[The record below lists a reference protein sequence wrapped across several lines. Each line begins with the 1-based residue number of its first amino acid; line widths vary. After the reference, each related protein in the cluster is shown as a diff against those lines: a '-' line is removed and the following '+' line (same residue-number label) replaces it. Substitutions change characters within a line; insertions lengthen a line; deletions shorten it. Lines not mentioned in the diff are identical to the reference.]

1 MDPLRIAGYRR
12 SMVRRLA
19 QTLVQV
25 LVLASLPLLAC
36 TTPSDDTGA
45 DACELDLEQI
55 RAEILVPHCTGEW
68 CHDAV
73 APMAGLDFTRSVE
86 GITEQLVDVPSTVC
100 ANWVRVIPGD
110 PERSILLAKLLDLPP
125 CGDRMPVDGH
135 LSAHDIACIE
145 RWIETLE

>member
-1 MDPLRIAGYRR
+1 MDRSRNAGYRR
-12 SMVRRLA
+12 SMVRRIA
-19 QTLVQV
+19 PM
-25 LVLASLPLLAC
+25 LVLAAAPLLAC
-36 TTPSDDTGA
+36 KSPSDDTGA
-45 DACELDLEQI
+45 DACELDIEQI
-55 RAEILVPHCTGEW
+55 RAEILLPHCTGEW

-73 APMAGLDFTRSVE
+73 APMAGLDLTRSVE
-86 GITEQLVDVPSTVC
+86 GITAQLVDEPSTVC

-110 PERSILLAKLLDLPP
+110 PERSIFLAKLLDLPP